1 MNQTTTQD
9 IAAHKQSGSW
19 RKLEQ
24 LALLHVADAQRR
36 AASAFEPK
44 LGGGTRL
51 MLALNHRISHDIDL
65 FIRDPQWIGY
75 LTPRLND
82 RLEIGLKTYSET
94 AVSLKLEYAIG
105 EIDFIVGMSLLGLP
119 DEKSDETS
127 FILEPVAEVLAKKLF
142 YRGWALTPRDLFD
155 WWAIE
160 TQLPETVPVEKM
172 AQLLRAKFPEIY
184 RSLDSM
190 PQSSS
195 AKSTWDAIQ
204 APNKPDVQSIAL
216 WGKGALD
223 RYFAIDQELIRR
235 VDSLKSLANSGGAN
249 YNFWRLATEAI
260 SACGGN
266 VQAVDWQAVEQVSIR
281 QSIGE
286 HGQSPA
292 SVYAALCNHSPGTVT
307 QTRKKTIQAEIEQL
321 TPQLQSQFEYE
332 RAKDHGLNPG
342 N

>member
-9 IAAHKQSGSW
+9 IAAHKKSGSW
-19 RKLEQ
+19 RELEQ
-24 LALLHVADAQRR
+24 LALQMVADAQQH
-36 AASAFEPK
+36 AASIFEPK

-82 RLEIGLKTYSET
+82 RFEIGLKTYSEN
-94 AVSLKLEYAIG
+94 AVSLKLEYAVG

-119 DEKSDETS
+119 DEKSDETTLT
-127 FILEPVAEVLAKKLF
+127 LEPVAEVLAKKLF

-160 TQLPETVPVEKM
+160 TQLPEAVPVDKM
-172 AQLLRAKFPEIY
+172 AQLLRTKFPEIY

-190 PQSSS
+190 RKSSS
-195 AKSTWDAIQ
+195 AKTMWDAIQ
-204 APNKPDVQSIAL
+204 APDKPEMQTIAI
-216 WGKGALD
+216 WGKETLD
-223 RYFAIDQELIRR
+223 RYFTLDQEFLRR
-235 VDSLKSLANSGGAN
+235 VGSLGNLENSGGAN

-260 SACGGN
+260 NACSGN
-266 VQAVDWQAVEQVSIR
+266 VQSVDWQKVEQVTIR

-286 HGQSPA
+286 HGQSPE
-292 SVYAALCNHSPGTVT
+292 SVIDVLCNHSPGAVT
-307 QTRKKTIQAEIEQL
+307 PSRQKDIYAEVERL
-321 TPQLQSQFEYE
+321 AVQLQSQFEHE
-332 RAKDHGLNPG
+332 RDKARGLRRT
-342 N
+342 